1 MTSMKV
7 LSRDDIHEGSAPL
20 VPLKEWELVELPD
33 PDLEYVGL
41 VFRPEWS
48 ERDGGHAPRIYR
60 CERRT
65 LLDMARTV
73 LREIEPTPEQE
84 ILATLRRIERLLE
97 K

>member
-41 VFRPEWS
+41 VFRPGNCS
-48 ERDGGHAPRIYR
+48 PGVCISLKNP
-60 CERRT
+60 
-65 LLDMARTV
+65 
-73 LREIEPTPEQE
+73 
-84 ILATLRRIERLLE
+84 
-97 K
+97 

>member
-41 VFRPEWS
+41 VFRPGNCS
-48 ERDGGHAPRIYR
+48 PVFAS
-60 CERRT
+60 
-65 LLDMARTV
+65 V
-73 LREIEPTPEQE
+73 
-84 ILATLRRIERLLE
+84 
-97 K
+97 